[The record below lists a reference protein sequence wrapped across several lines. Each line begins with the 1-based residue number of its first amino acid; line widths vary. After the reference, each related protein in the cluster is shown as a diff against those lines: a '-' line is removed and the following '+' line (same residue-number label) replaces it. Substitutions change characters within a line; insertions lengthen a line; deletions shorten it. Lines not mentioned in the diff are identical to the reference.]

1 MDKTTL
7 LIFKIVSFI
16 FIALAVVMQV
26 MILVVGE
33 DGIRESSVLNNYVLL
48 GYAGLGLTAFL
59 AIIFP
64 IISLIQNPKNAL
76 KLIAALAVFGVIG
89 FICYSIADNSFN
101 IVRLGELKT
110 TVEISKMVG
119 AALYFTYIV
128 GGLTVL
134 TVIFSGISGIFR

>member
-1 MDKTTL
+1 MDKTIL

-16 FIALAVVMQV
+16 FIALAVILQV

-33 DGIRESSVLNNYVLL
+33 DGLGESSVLNNYVLL
-48 GYAGLGLTAFL
+48 GYAALGLTAFL
-59 AIIFP
+59 SIIFP
-64 IISLIQNPKNAL
+64 IIFMIQNPKNAL
-76 KLIAALAVFGVIG
+76 KLIIALAIFGVIG
-89 FICYSIADNSFN
+89 FICYSIADNTFN

-128 GGLTVL
+128 GSLAVL
-134 TVIFSGISGIFR
+134 TVIFSGVSGIFR